1 MESLVRML
9 KSHCN
14 AVARSK
20 FLLPSLPSLSR
31 FVPFRSGPSLLR
43 YNATSTSPPPSSP
56 VVSLNKELPD
66 PFVRQKRNR
75 IYFVCYGIGV
85 VVSCLVIFNFE
96 KTNSPIITSAF
107 FFMRRLSLVADALGN
122 DIEYALSYPWI
133 SGPLNTVKG
142 NIDISFEVKGSKGTG
157 TVRLKATRTLKITP
171 FDVRHFVLETHGKHP
186 QVIDLAADPAIE
198 F

>member
-1 MESLVRML
+1 
-9 KSHCN
+9 
-14 AVARSK
+14 
-20 FLLPSLPSLSR
+20 
-31 FVPFRSGPSLLR
+31 
-43 YNATSTSPPPSSP
+43 
-56 VVSLNKELPD
+56 
-66 PFVRQKRNR
+66 
-75 IYFVCYGIGV
+75 
-85 VVSCLVIFNFE
+85 
-96 KTNSPIITSAF
+96 
-107 FFMRRLSLVADALGN
+107 MRRLSLVADALGN